1 MENLVNMIQ
10 YKELTELYKGK
21 KVLLTG
27 HTGFKGSW
35 MLLWLHQLQC
45 QVKGVAL
52 DPIHDKDLYHLIH
65 GDELCESVILD
76 IRNKEEVYQE
86 IANFQP
92 DVVFHLAAQP
102 LVLDS
107 YNDPIYTYETNVMGT
122 AHVLEG
128 VRQLKNRCDVVVITT
143 DKVYEN
149 IEQDIAYK
157 ESDRLNGFDP
167 YSNSK
172 ACCELVCDSYRNS
185 FFNPA
190 DYGVK
195 HQTTLATTRSGNVI
209 GGGDWSENRI
219 IPDTAK
225 ALMND
230 WPLVLRNPNA
240 IRPWQHVLDPIYG
253 YLLLGAN
260 LIKETTKFNGA
271 YNFGPEYEDRLTVG
285 ELAEEA
291 VRVWGSGTISNED
304 EKNKPHE
311 AGLLMLDSTKA
322 KNELGWKPGFNSK
335 SAVSYTMQWYKS
347 YSADPK
353 GFTLSQVN
361 EYIKNI

>member
-1 MENLVNMIQ
+1 
-10 YKELTELYKGK
+10 
-21 KVLLTG
+21 
-27 HTGFKGSW
+27 
-35 MLLWLHQLQC
+35 
-45 QVKGVAL
+45 
-52 DPIHDKDLYHLIH
+52 
-65 GDELCESVILD
+65 
-76 IRNKEEVYQE
+76 
-86 IANFQP
+86 
-92 DVVFHLAAQP
+92 
-102 LVLDS
+102 
-107 YNDPIYTYETNVMGT
+107 MGT

-128 VRQLKNRCDVVVITT
+128 VRKLNKRCDVVVITT

-157 ESDRLNGFDP
+157 ETDRLNGFDP

-185 FFNPA
+185 FFNA
-190 DYGVK
+190 AEYGQK
-195 HQTTLATTRSGNVI
+195 HQVSLATTRSGNVI

-225 ALMND
+225 ALMNE

-260 LIKETTKFNGA
+260 LIQHNTQFNGA
-271 YNFGPEYEDRLTVG
+271 YNFGPEYTDRLTVG

-291 VRVWGSGTISNED
+291 VKIWGTGTISYEE

-311 AGLLMLDSTKA
+311 AGLLMLDSAKA
-322 KNELGWKPGFNSK
+322 IAILGWKPGFDSK
-335 SAVSYTMQWYKS
+335 SAVKYTMEWYKC
-347 YSADPK
+347 YSSEPK
-353 GFTLSQVN
+353 QFTINQIN
-361 EYIKNI
+361 EYIKNIK

>member
-1 MENLVNMIQ
+1 MIQ
-10 YKELTELYKGK
+10 YKELTEHYQGK

-35 MLLWLHQLQC
+35 MLLWLHQLGC
-45 QVKGVAL
+45 TVKGIAL
-52 DPIHDKDLYHLIH
+52 DPIHDNDLYHLIN
-65 GDELCESVILD
+65 GDELCESVIAD
-76 IRNKEEVYQE
+76 IRHKETIYKEVE
-86 IANFQP
+86 SFEP

-107 YNDPIYTYETNVMGT
+107 YKDPIYTYETNVMGT

-128 VRQLKNRCDVVVITT
+128 VRKLKKRCDVVIITT

-157 ESDRLNGFDP
+157 ETDRLNGFDP

-185 FFNPA
+185 FFNKA
-190 DYGVK
+190 EYGKK
-195 HQTTLATTRSGNVI
+195 HQVSLSTTRSGNII

-253 YLLLGAN
+253 YLLLGAHQ
-260 LIKETTKFNGA
+260 IKEGTAFNGA
-271 YNFGPEYEDRLTVG
+271 YNFGPEYDDRLTVG

-291 VRVWGSGTISNED
+291 VQIWGSGTLSFED

-311 AGLLMLDSTKA
+311 AGLLMLDSSKA
-322 KNELGWKPGFNSK
+322 KMDLGWKPGFNSK
-335 SAVSYTMQWYKS
+335 GAVKYTMEWYKS
-347 YSADPK
+347 YKAQPK
-353 GFTLSQVN
+353 EFTMSQIKD
-361 EYIKNI
+361 YIKNIE